1 MPSRSI
7 RDQKGNK
14 EAQWPPQVWPPVA
27 QDVEIVPPPDP
38 GDDVPDLSVGGTPW
52 DRALAMLET
61 SLLVDEATVP
71 DSPYLKDPIGWI
83 DSVLGEFAW
92 SKQRQ
97 IANSVATIRRTAV
110 PSAHETGKSWL
121 AARIISWWLSVHKP
135 GEAFAV
141 TTAPSA
147 SQVRAIL
154 WREINRAHRKGNLP
168 GRTNQTEW
176 WIGDELVAFGRKPA
190 DYSPTAFQGIHARYV
205 LVVIDEACGVPAEIF
220 RAAQSLVAN
229 ENGRML
235 AIGNP
240 DDPSSHFAVIC
251 GPDSGWNV
259 IPVSAFDT
267 PNFTGEEIPEDL
279 RELLVSHIYTDE
291 LAADV
296 GTDSPVYV
304 SKALG
309 QFPENAA
316 NGVIPLSMIRAC
328 QNLDREWTY
337 QQMMPV
343 ELGMDVGAGGD
354 QTVIRE
360 RRGPVAGRTW
370 RKNTPNWSDAV
381 ALAMDAIRETG
392 ASAIKIDII
401 GIGWGVVG
409 RLRELRRQGKH
420 ACDVIGVNVGT
431 SSTNQDR
438 FPKLRDQLWWE
449 IGRELSRARAWDLS
463 AVDDTVVN
471 QMIQV
476 QWEPDSAGRIHV
488 EPKKKTI
495 ERIKRSPDDADALLL
510 AYFKPVLSK
519 PFVGASGGNRPIITA
534 AQMGA
539 GGKLLIPAGGRRR
552 RGNVVAFRAAGPD
565 GRPLPNPYRTP
576 RRSTG

>member
-1 MPSRSI
+1 MPSRSLKA
-7 RDQKGNK
+7 QKSNRP
-14 EAQWPPQVWPPVA
+14 AAWPPPIWPPVA
-27 QDVEIVPPPDP
+27 AEIDIP
-38 GDDVPDLSVGGTPW
+38 VPDDADADRVPSQETGTPL
-52 DRALAMLET
+52 DRAIARLEAG
-61 SLLVDEATVP
+61 LLEDEANRP
-71 DSPYLKDPIGWI
+71 EDPYLHDPEGWI
-83 DSVLGEFAW
+83 ANVLGEFAW
-92 SKQRQ
+92 STQRK
-97 IANSVATIRRTAV
+97 IARSVRDIRRTAV

-121 AARIISWWLSVHKP
+121 AARIIAWWLSVHAP

-176 WIGDELVAFGRKPA
+176 WIGEELVGFGRKPA
-190 DYSPTAFQGIHARYV
+190 DYSPTAFQGIHAKYV
-205 LVVIDEACGVPAEIF
+205 LVVLDEACGIPADIW

-240 DDPSSHFAVIC
+240 DDPTSHFATIC
-251 GPDSGWNV
+251 GPDTGWNV
-259 IPVSAFDT
+259 IPVSAFET
-267 PNFTGEEIPEDL
+267 PNFTGEVVPDDL
-279 RELLVSHIYTDE
+279 RPLLVSNIYTEE

-296 GTDSPVYV
+296 GADSPIYI
-304 SKALG
+304 SKVLG

-316 NGVIPLSMIRAC
+316 NGVVPLSMVRAC
-328 QNLDREWTY
+328 QQLDREWTY
-337 QQMMPV
+337 AQQMPI

-370 RKNTPNWSDAV
+370 RRSTPNWSDAV
-381 ALAMDAIRETG
+381 AVALDAIQQTG
-392 ASAIKIDII
+392 ASRIKIDVI

-420 ACDVIGVNVGT
+420 ACQVVGVNVGAA
-431 SSTNQDR
+431 STNPDR
-438 FPKLRDQLWWE
+438 FPRLRDQLWWE

-463 AVDDTVVN
+463 AVDDTVAA
-471 QMIQV
+471 QLIAP
-476 QWEPDSAGRIHV
+476 QWQPDSAGRIHV
-488 EPKKKTI
+488 EPKRKTI

-510 AYFKPVLSK
+510 AYYTPVINAT
-519 PFVGASGGNRPIITA
+519 FTGAAGGNRPIIA
-534 AQMGA
+534 AAKA
-539 GGKLLIPAGGRRR
+539 GTPRLTVPAKPGR
-552 RGNVVAFRAAGPD
+552 VLPFRATGGAAPD
-565 GRPLPNPYRTP
+565 GRSLPNPYT
-576 RRSTG
+576 RRRKGIG